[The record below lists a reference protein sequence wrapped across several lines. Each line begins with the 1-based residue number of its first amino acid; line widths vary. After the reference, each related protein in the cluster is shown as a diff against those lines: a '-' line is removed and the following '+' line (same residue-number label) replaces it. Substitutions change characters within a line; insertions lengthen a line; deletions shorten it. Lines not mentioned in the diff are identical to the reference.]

1 MPNHVADVCV
11 IVVYIIDLLM
21 FPRTF
26 LIDSSSAITYHPEL
40 KFEEKTE
47 IFRSGEKISIKK
59 LSLIKISPIFFNFLD
74 QCATVQ
80 YQLK

>member
-40 KFEEKTE
+40 KSEEKTE
-47 IFRSGEKISIKK
+47 IFNQKIELRIF
-59 LSLIKISPIFFNFLD
+59 SLVSHHARKDPS
-74 QCATVQ
+74 
-80 YQLK
+80 K